1 MTRRSPR
8 MVEAGWAGEAEYYR
22 AKVVECL
29 SLADANADPLSR
41 DVYRAMA
48 SEFRDKA
55 ARFDK
60 MLAPAGT

>member
-1 MTRRSPR
+1 
-8 MVEAGWAGEAEYYR
+8 MVETGWAGEADYYR
-22 AKVVECL
+22 AKVAECL
-29 SLADANADPLSR
+29 SLAEANADPLSR

-60 MLAPAGT
+60 VLVAAAS